1 MGPCGPPTDGDEK
14 GGQPAPSVGNE
25 RVSGQSSNGVLS
37 FFATGT
43 FFRVT

>member
-14 GGQPAPSVGNE
+14 GGQPAPSVCND
-25 RVSGQSSNGVLS
+25 RVSDQSSNGVLS